1 MVNFTL
7 CIPTKTIFG
16 RDTQKRIGEIV
27 KAYGFDRILL
37 VYGGQSVKRSGLYDE
52 ITASLKENGVAFAQK
67 GGVRPNPTVAF
78 SQETA
83 DAAHDFG
90 AQMLLAVGG
99 GSVIDTCKYAAH
111 AVANGVPVARIHDK
125 TAAVEKTMPVGVVLT
140 ISAAG
145 SETSDSAVLT
155 NEDTGVKSGLSTPL
169 NYPLFAVMNPAL
181 TCSVS
186 PYQTACGVTD
196 ILMHTMER
204 YMRLD
209 AGDHLFVDGM
219 CETLCRSVI
228 TAGRAALKNPSD
240 YDARATLMLAG
251 SWSHNGLM
259 GAGSEYNMSA
269 HKLEHEMSALDPRI
283 AHGAGLAVVW
293 PAYLTYMIDACKEN
307 LPRFARYAAQIWGC
321 EAADDE
327 TLARM
332 GVTCARAFFNEI
344 GMPSTL
350 REVGLSETDIEKM
363 ADMATQGGKNTIKAL
378 KPITK
383 QDAVNIYRLCL

>member
-1 MVNFTL
+1 MVDFTL

-16 RDTQKRIGEIV
+16 KDAHKRIGEIV
-27 KAYGFDRILL
+27 REYGFKQILL
-37 VYGGQSVKRSGLYDE
+37 VYGGESIKRSGLYDV
-52 ITASLKENGVAFAQK
+52 ITASLKENGIAYAQK

-83 DAAHDFG
+83 DAARACG
-90 AQMLLAVGG
+90 AQMILAVGG
-99 GSVIDTCKYAAH
+99 GSVIDNCKYAAH
-111 AVANGVPVARIHDK
+111 AVANDAPVAKIHDGSAK
-125 TAAVEKTMPVGVVLT
+125 VEKTLPVGVVLT
-140 ISAAG
+140 IAAAG

-155 NEDTGVKSGLSTPL
+155 NEATGVKSGLSTPF

-181 TCSVS
+181 TYSVS

-204 YMRLD
+204 YIRLD
-209 AGDHLFVDGM
+209 AGDHAFVDGM
-219 CETLCRSVI
+219 CENLCRNVI
-228 TAGRAALKNPSD
+228 AAGRAALKNPSD

-259 GAGSEYNMSA
+259 SAGSQYNMSA
-269 HKLEHEMSALDPRI
+269 HKLEHEMSAVDARI

-293 PAYLTYMIDACKEN
+293 PAYLSYIYEADVA
-307 LPRFARYAAQIWGC
+307 RFAKYAANIWGC
-321 EAADDE
+321 EAADAQ

-332 GVTCARAFFNEI
+332 GIECARGYFKEI

-350 REVGLSETDIEKM
+350 RELGLGEKDIEKM
-363 ADMATQGGKNTIKAL
+363 ADMATKGGKKPIAAL

-383 QDAVNIYRLCL
+383 EDAINIYRLCL

>member
-16 RDTQKRIGEIV
+16 TDTHKQIGEIV
-27 KAYGFDRILL
+27 RGYGFEKILL
-37 VYGGQSVKRSGLYDE
+37 VYGGESIKKSGLYDE
-52 ITASLKENGVAFAQK
+52 ITASLRENGIAYAEK

-83 DAAHDFG
+83 DEARAFG

-99 GSVIDTCKYAAH
+99 GSVIDNCKYAAH

-125 TAAVEKTMPVGVVLT
+125 TAKVEKTLPVGVVLT

-155 NEDTGVKSGLSTPL
+155 NEDTGVKSGLSTPF

-181 TCSVS
+181 TYSVS

-209 AGDHLFVDGM
+209 AGDHAFVDGM
-219 CETLCRSVI
+219 CENLCRSVI
-228 TAGRAALKNPSD
+228 ESGRAALKNPRD

-269 HKLEHEMSALDPRI
+269 HKLEHEMSAIDPRI

-293 PAYLTYMIDACKEN
+293 PAYLTYMYKEN
-307 LPRFARYAAQIWGC
+307 VARVAQYAANIWGC
-321 EAADDE
+321 EAADGE

-332 GVTCARAFFNEI
+332 GIDRARAFFQEI

-350 REVGLSETDIEKM
+350 REVGLDEKDIEKM
-363 ADMATQGGKNTIKAL
+363 ADMATQGGKNAIRAM

-383 QDAVNIYRLCL
+383 EDAVNIYRLCL